1 MQFKQFMKVG
11 HPPTLFSAFL
21 YFDMSFMVW
30 VLLGPLGVFI
40 AKDLG
45 LTPAQKGLMVAL
57 PVLSGAFF
65 RFFMGLLVDRIGAMR
80 TGQLGQII
88 VIAAM
93 AWAYLN
99 GLHNLSQV
107 YLMGLFLGVA
117 GASFAVSL
125 PLASRWY
132 PPEAQGLAM
141 GIAGAGNS
149 GTVFS
154 ALFGPLLAQKF
165 GWNAVFGIALIP
177 LVLTFITYSLLAK
190 DSPDAP
196 PPKKIH
202 QYLTVLK
209 DSDTWWFMFF
219 YCVTFGGFV
228 GLSSSLVIYF
238 NSQFGV
244 NPVTAGYLTAG
255 CVFAGSLFRPIGGR
269 LADQIGGIRSLQFMY
284 ASVAVT
290 MLGVSLVSGS
300 LILSMAFFIVGMMSL
315 GMGNG
320 AVFQLIP
327 QRFRKEIGVLT
338 GLVGMAGGVGGFY
351 LATSLGLSKQWTG
364 DYRMGYII
372 FSCLGV
378 LAFLGLQGVK
388 RRWRSTWGSP
398 LVTAAKV

>member
-1 MQFKQFMKVG
+1 MQIKDFMKAG

-30 VLLGPLGVFI
+30 VLLGPLGIFI

-45 LTPAQKGLMVAL
+45 LSPAQKGFMVAL

-65 RFFMGLLVDRIGAMR
+65 RFFLGLLVDRIGAKR
-80 TGQLGQII
+80 AGLLAQVI
-88 VIAAM
+88 VIAAL
-93 AWAYLN
+93 AWAYLA
-99 GLHNLSQV
+99 HVDTLSQIWV
-107 YLMGLFLGVA
+107 LGIFLGVA
-117 GASFAVSL
+117 GASFAVAL

-154 ALFGPLLAQKF
+154 ALFGPVLAQHF
-165 GWNAVFGIALIP
+165 GWNAVFGIVLIP
-177 LVLTFITYSLLAK
+177 LVLTLGLYTIMAK
-190 DSPDAP
+190 DSPDVP
-196 PPKKIH
+196 PPKKLH
-202 QYLTVLK
+202 QYLTVLR
-209 DSDTWWFMFF
+209 DADTWWFMFF

-244 NPVTAGYLTAG
+244 KPAVAGYLTAA
-255 CVFAGSLFRPIGGR
+255 CVFAGSLFRPIGGKV
-269 LADQIGGIRSLQFMY
+269 ADQIGGIRSLQFMY
-284 ASVAVT
+284 GCVAT
-290 MLGVSLVSGS
+290 AMLGIVVFSTQLIPSL
-300 LILSMAFFIVGMMSL
+300 LFFIFGMMAL

-338 GLVGMAGGVGGFY
+338 GLVGMAGGIGGFY
-351 LATSLGLSKQWTG
+351 LATSIGLSKQYTG
-364 DYRMGYII
+364 DYRAGFLI
-372 FSCLGV
+372 FGL
-378 LAFLGLQGVK
+378 LGLLALAGLLGVK

-398 LVTAAKV
+398 LVTTAKI

>member
-99 GLHNLSQV
+99 GLNNLSQV

-177 LVLTFITYSLLAK
+177 LVVTFITYSLLAK

-196 PPKKIH
+196 PPKKLH

-284 ASVAVT
+284 ACVAVT

-364 DYRMGYII
+364 DYRMGYIL